1 MSLENIYTFCQ
12 FLHSFRKFRRTN
24 AKEKIKSSENY
35 LVGFLLQHI
44 HDKTII
50 VEDIKNTIT
59 LKKKKKEKTARKRLF
74 SCIRN
79 GFLVVYCLNL
89 NGLSVRAFC
98 MLKTH
103 AQQQTTNNK
112 HFVKQR
118 SKSIWPLNSMLNLKS
133 TFILIA
139 S

>member
-59 LKKKKKEKTARKRLF
+59 LKKKKRKNSSETFVQLYQKRVSGCILFKFKWLVSARVLHVKN
-74 SCIRN
+74 SC
-79 GFLVVYCLNL
+79 
-89 NGLSVRAFC
+89 
-98 MLKTH
+98 T
-103 AQQQTTNNK
+103 TTNNK
-112 HFVKQR
+112 QQ
-118 SKSIWPLNSMLNLKS
+118 
-133 TFILIA
+133 TFC
-139 S
+139 